1 LTVCR
6 EPARPPSQ
14 AAKETAMSVPDS
26 AFHRFAE
33 KLVFGQRQLVLIL
46 FVIGTLAMGYFAAQL
61 RVEAGFKKQIPL
73 HHEYMQTFLDY
84 EREFGGAN
92 RVLIAVIA
100 RDGDMFDIDFMRTME
115 EMTKEVRALE
125 ATDDS
130 RVSSI
135 FTPNVRFVEVV
146 EDGFAGGNVIPQEF
160 TPGLPGF
167 EATPEHFDTIRSN
180 IVKANIVGR
189 LVAKDFSG
197 AMIWAELV
205 PEDVNQNLDYQ
216 EVAAQL
222 EALRGKYEADKYD
235 IHIIGFAKI
244 VGDIAEGAKSV
255 VMFFGIAIVLT
266 FGLLLLYSGSF
277 RLTSWTVLAAITATV
292 WMLGALRLLGFG
304 LDPMNILTPFLV
316 FAIGVS
322 HGVQMINSWLAE
334 RLFGGVEGS
343 AEVLRASKGV
353 GSLEAAQR
361 TFRRLLVPG
370 SIALLSDCIGFVTIL
385 FINIRIIQELAIT
398 ASIGVGIIIL
408 TNLVL
413 LPVLLSMT
421 GFGRRYERYREKRL
435 RKEGKPHPI
444 WNLLTSFSKPV
455 PAVIAVLIGVGLAA
469 WGTQEA
475 TKMKIGDSEAGV
487 PELRPEARFNQDAI
501 AISAR
506 FALGIDAIN
515 VIVEARPDA
524 CTLSYHVME
533 VVDRFSWH
541 MTNVEGVQQVISL
554 PMAAKIVNAGWNEGN
569 IRWRV
574 LPRNPDSLR
583 VATQGFE
590 TDSGL
595 LNSDCSAMPVM
606 IFLTD
611 HKAET
616 IDRVIDAVKAFR
628 SENDAWHPG
637 VNLRLQL
644 AEQADQAQAAGEG
657 FASDALN
664 LRLATGN
671 AGVMA
676 ATNEEVKANQLPMMM
691 WVYLAV
697 IVLCLLTYRSLM
709 ATLCIVL
716 PLALVSVLANAL
728 MANMNIGLKVN
739 TLPVAALGVGI
750 GVDYAIYIYS
760 RMKEFLD
767 QGESLHEAYYK
778 ALRLTGTAVLFTA
791 VTLAVGVGTWIF
803 SELKFQADMGILLSF
818 MFVMNMVGALILLP
832 ALLRLLTR
840 VGWAKSRAG

>member
-1 LTVCR
+1 
-6 EPARPPSQ
+6 
-14 AAKETAMSVPDS
+14 MSVPDS
-26 AFHRFAE
+26 AFHRIAE
-33 KLVFGQRQLVLIL
+33 RLVFGQRWLIL
-46 FVIGTLAMGYFAAQL
+46 ALFVVATMVMTFFAAQL

-92 RVLIAVIA
+92 RVLIAVVA
-100 RDGDMFDIDFMRTME
+100 KDGDIFDDGFMRTLE
-115 EMTKEVRALE
+115 QMTKEVIAMD
-125 ATDDS
+125 ATDDA
-130 RVSSI
+130 RVSSL

-146 EDGFAGGNVIPQEF
+146 EDGFAGGNVIPPEY
-160 TPGLPGF
+160 TPMVPGF
-167 EATPEHFDTIRSN
+167 TGTPENFETIRNN

-205 PEDVNQNLDYQ
+205 PEDANRRLDYQ
-216 EVAAQL
+216 SVAAEL
-222 EALRGKYEADKYD
+222 EALRQKYEGEDYTV
-235 IHIIGFAKI
+235 HIIGFAKI

-255 VMFFGIAIVLT
+255 VLFFGLAIALT
-266 FGLLLLYSGSF
+266 FVLLLLYSGSF
-277 RLTSWTVLAAITATV
+277 RLASWTVLAAITATI
-292 WMLGALRLLGFG
+292 WMLGALRLMGFG
-304 LDPMNILTPFLV
+304 IDPMNILTPFLV

-322 HGVQMINSWLAE
+322 HGVQMINTWLNE

-343 AEVLRASKGV
+343 AEELRRAEGV
-353 GSLEAAQR
+353 SALEAAKR
-361 TFRRLLVPG
+361 AFRHLLVPG

-385 FINIRIIQELAIT
+385 LINIRIIQELAIT
-398 ASIGVGIIIL
+398 ASVGVAFIIL

-413 LPVLLSMT
+413 LPILLSMT
-421 GFGRRYERYREKRL
+421 GFGRRYRSFREKRIA
-435 RKEGKPHPI
+435 REGRPHPF
-444 WNLLTSFSKPV
+444 WTLMAGFSRPV
-455 PAVIAVLIGVGLAA
+455 PAVLAVAFACGLAF
-469 WGTQEA
+469 WGLQEA
-475 TKMKIGDSEAGV
+475 RKMKIGDSEAGV
-487 PELRPEARFNQDAI
+487 PELRPDARFNRDAA
-501 AISAR
+501 AISQR

-515 VIVEARPDA
+515 VIAEARPDA
-524 CTLSYHVME
+524 CTQSYHAME
-533 VVDRFSWH
+533 LIDRFSWH
-541 MTNVEGVQQVISL
+541 MTNIEGVQQVISL

-569 IRWRV
+569 IRWRI
-574 LPRNPDSLR
+574 LPRNPDLLR

-595 LNSDCSAMPVM
+595 LNRDCSAMPVL

-616 IDRVIDAVKAFR
+616 IDRVVDAVKRFR
-628 SENDAWHPG
+628 EENDAWHPG
-637 VNLRLQL
+637 VNLRVQL
-644 AEQADQAQAAGEG
+644 AERYQAAQDAGQD
-657 FASDALN
+657 FQSDEVN

-676 ATNEEVKANQLPMMM
+676 ATNEEVKANQLPMML

-697 IVLCLLTYRSLM
+697 VVLCLLTYRSVM

-716 PLALVSVLANAL
+716 PLALVSLLANAL

-767 QGESLHEAYYK
+767 QGASLHTAYYK

-791 VTLAVGVGTWIF
+791 ATLAVGVGTWIF
-803 SELKFQADMGILLSF
+803 SDLKFQADMGILLSF
-818 MFVMNMVGALILLP
+818 MFVMNMVGALVLLP

-840 VGWAKSRAG
+840 AGWAKAG

>member
-1 LTVCR
+1 
-6 EPARPPSQ
+6 
-14 AAKETAMSVPDS
+14 MSVPDS
-26 AFHRFAE
+26 ALHRIAE
-33 KLVFGQRQLVLIL
+33 KLVFGQRKLVLVL
-46 FVIGTLAMGYFAAQL
+46 FVLITLVMAFFASQL

-92 RVLIAVIA
+92 RVLVAVIA
-100 RDGDMFDIDFMRTME
+100 KEGNMFSVDFMKTLE
-115 EMTKEVRALE
+115 EMTAEVIALE
-125 ATDDS
+125 ATDDA

-167 EATPEHFDTIRSN
+167 EATQDHFDTIRSN

-189 LVAKDFSG
+189 LVAKDYSG

-205 PEDVNQNLDYQ
+205 PEDANRNLDYQ
-216 EVAAQL
+216 DVAAQL
-222 EALRGKYEADKYD
+222 EALRQKYEGDKYD

-255 VMFFGIAIVLT
+255 VMFFGVAIVLT
-266 FGLLLLYSGSF
+266 FVLLLLYSGSF
-277 RLTSWTVLAAITATV
+277 RLASWTVLAAITATI

-304 LDPMNILTPFLV
+304 IDPMNILTPFLV

-322 HGVQMINSWLAE
+322 HGVQMINSWLTE
-334 RLFGGVEGS
+334 RLFGGVEGDAKTLAASNGYDSLDS
-343 AEVLRASKGV
+343 AKH
-353 GSLEAAQR
+353 

-385 FINIRIIQELAIT
+385 FIEIRIIQELAIT
-398 ASIGVGIIIL
+398 ASIGVAVIIF
-408 TNLVL
+408 TNLFL

-421 GFGRRYERYREKRL
+421 DFGKRYHAFREKRI
-435 RKEGKPHPI
+435 RREGRPHPF
-444 WNLLTSFSKPV
+444 WVGMSSFSKPV
-455 PAVIAVLIGVGLAA
+455 PATIAVLIGIGLAI
-469 WGTQEA
+469 WGFQEA
-475 TKMKIGDSEAGV
+475 KNMKIGDSEAGV
-487 PELRPEARFNQDAI
+487 PELRPEARFNQDAL
-501 AISAR
+501 AISQR

-524 CTLSYHVME
+524 CTLSSEVMQL
-533 VVDRFSWH
+533 VDRFSWH
-541 MTNVEGVQQVISL
+541 MANVEGVQQVISL

-606 IFLTD
+606 LFLTD

-628 SENDAWHPG
+628 KDNEAWHPG
-637 VNLRLQL
+637 VNLRMELSQQ
-644 AEQADQAQAAGEG
+644 AESAIAKGED
-657 FASDALN
+657 FESDEVN

-676 ATNEEVKANQLPMMM
+676 ATNEEVKANQLPMML

-697 IVLCLLTYRSLM
+697 IVLCLLTYRSVM
-709 ATLCIVL
+709 ATICIVA

-778 ALRLTGTAVLFTA
+778 ALRLTGSAVLFTA

-818 MFVMNMVGALILLP
+818 MFVMNMLGALILLP
-832 ALLRLLTR
+832 ALLRLLTKA
-840 VGWAKSRAG
+840 GWAKPKAKAA

>member
-1 LTVCR
+1 
-6 EPARPPSQ
+6 
-14 AAKETAMSVPDS
+14 
-26 AFHRFAE
+26 
-33 KLVFGQRQLVLIL
+33 
-46 FVIGTLAMGYFAAQL
+46 
-61 RVEAGFKKQIPL
+61 
-73 HHEYMQTFLDY
+73 
-84 EREFGGAN
+84 
-92 RVLIAVIA
+92 
-100 RDGDMFDIDFMRTME
+100 
-115 EMTKEVRALE
+115 
-125 ATDDS
+125 
-130 RVSSI
+130 
-135 FTPNVRFVEVV
+135 
-146 EDGFAGGNVIPQEF
+146 
-160 TPGLPGF
+160 
-167 EATPEHFDTIRSN
+167 
-180 IVKANIVGR
+180 
-189 LVAKDFSG
+189 
-197 AMIWAELV
+197 
-205 PEDVNQNLDYQ
+205 
-216 EVAAQL
+216 
-222 EALRGKYEADKYD
+222 
-235 IHIIGFAKI
+235 
-244 VGDIAEGAKSV
+244 
-255 VMFFGIAIVLT
+255 
-266 FGLLLLYSGSF
+266 
-277 RLTSWTVLAAITATV
+277 
-292 WMLGALRLLGFG
+292 
-304 LDPMNILTPFLV
+304 
-316 FAIGVS
+316 
-322 HGVQMINSWLAE
+322 
-334 RLFGGVEGS
+334 
-343 AEVLRASKGV
+343 
-353 GSLEAAQR
+353 
-361 TFRRLLVPG
+361 
-370 SIALLSDCIGFVTIL
+370 
-385 FINIRIIQELAIT
+385 
-398 ASIGVGIIIL
+398 
-408 TNLVL
+408 
-413 LPVLLSMT
+413 
-421 GFGRRYERYREKRL
+421 
-435 RKEGKPHPI
+435 
-444 WNLLTSFSKPV
+444 
-455 PAVIAVLIGVGLAA
+455 
-469 WGTQEA
+469 
-475 TKMKIGDSEAGV
+475 
-487 PELRPEARFNQDAI
+487 
-501 AISAR
+501 
-506 FALGIDAIN
+506 
-515 VIVEARPDA
+515 
-524 CTLSYHVME
+524 
-533 VVDRFSWH
+533 
-541 MTNVEGVQQVISL
+541 
-554 PMAAKIVNAGWNEGN
+554 MAAKIVNAGWNEGN

-691 WVYLAV
+691 WVDLAV

>member
-1 LTVCR
+1 
-6 EPARPPSQ
+6 
-14 AAKETAMSVPDS
+14 MSVPDS

-33 KLVFGQRQLVLIL
+33 SLVFSQRKLILAL
-46 FVIGTLAMGYFAAQL
+46 FVIITVLMGYFAIQL

-73 HHEYMQTFLDY
+73 HHEYMKTFLDY

-92 RVLIAVIA
+92 RVLVAVIA
-100 RDGDMFDIDFMRTME
+100 KNGNMFSVDFMNTLE
-115 EMTKEVRALE
+115 EMTAEVIALD
-125 ATDDS
+125 ATDDA

-167 EATPEHFDTIRSN
+167 EATQAHFDTIRGN

-189 LVAKDFSG
+189 LVAKDYSG

-205 PEDVNQNLDYQ
+205 PEDANRNLDYQ
-216 EVAAQL
+216 DVAAQL
-222 EALRGKYEADKYD
+222 EALRQKYEGEKYD

-255 VMFFGIAIVLT
+255 VLFFGLAIVLT
-266 FGLLLLYSGSF
+266 FFLLLLYSGSF
-277 RLTSWTVLAAITATV
+277 RLASWTVLAAITATI
-292 WMLGALRLLGFG
+292 WMLGALRLMGFG
-304 LDPMNILTPFLV
+304 IDPMNILTPFLV

-322 HGVQMINSWLAE
+322 HGVQMINSWLTE
-334 RLFGGVEGS
+334 TLFGGVEGDAKTLS
-343 AEVLRASKGV
+343 ESRGV
-353 GSLEAAQR
+353 GSLDAAKR

-398 ASIGVGIIIL
+398 ASIGVAVIIF
-408 TNLVL
+408 TNLLL

-421 GFGRRYERYREKRL
+421 NFGRRYDRFRAKRIRREGR
-435 RKEGKPHPI
+435 PHPF
-444 WNLLTSFSKPV
+444 WVAMSSFSKPL
-455 PAVIAVLIGVGLAA
+455 PATIAVLAGIALAI
-469 WGTQEA
+469 WGFQEA
-475 TKMKIGDSEAGV
+475 KNMKIGDSEAGV
-487 PELRPEARFNQDAI
+487 PELRPEARYNQDAL
-501 AISAR
+501 AISQR
-506 FALGIDAIN
+506 FALGIDAVN

-524 CTLSYHVME
+524 CTQSPDVMQL
-533 VVDRFSWH
+533 VDRFSWH
-541 MTNVEGVQQVISL
+541 MANVEGVQQVISL

-606 IFLTD
+606 LFLTD

-616 IDRVIDAVKAFR
+616 LDRVIDAVKTFR
-628 SENDAWHPG
+628 SESSAWHPG
-637 VNLRLQL
+637 VNLRIELSDKAAAII
-644 AEQADQAQAAGEG
+644 AEGGE
-657 FASDALN
+657 FRSDEVN

-676 ATNEEVKANQLPMMM
+676 ATNEEVKKNQLPMMM

-697 IVLCLLTYRSLM
+697 IVLCLLTYRSIM
-709 ATLCIVL
+709 ATVCIVA

-767 QGESLHEAYYK
+767 QGATLHDAYYK

-818 MFVMNMVGALILLP
+818 MFVMNMLGALILLP
-832 ALLRLLTR
+832 ALLRLLTKA
-840 VGWAKSRAG
+840 GWAKPKAA

>member
-1 LTVCR
+1 
-6 EPARPPSQ
+6 
-14 AAKETAMSVPDS
+14 MSVPDS
-26 AFHRFAE
+26 AFHRLAE
-33 KLVFGQRQLVLIL
+33 KLVFGQRRLILVLFVLGTIL
-46 FVIGTLAMGYFAAQL
+46 MAYFAAQL

-92 RVLIAVIA
+92 RVLVAVIA
-100 RDGDMFDIDFMRTME
+100 KDGNMFSVDFMRTME
-115 EMTKEVRALE
+115 EMTKDVIALD

-160 TPGLPGF
+160 TPSLPGF
-167 EATPEHFDTIRSN
+167 EASEEHFATIRNN

-189 LVAKDFSG
+189 LVAKDYSG

-205 PEDVNQNLDYQ
+205 PEDVNRNLDYQ
-216 EVAAQL
+216 QVAANL
-222 EALRGKYEADKYD
+222 EALRQKYEGDKYD

-244 VGDIAEGAKSV
+244 VGDIADGAKSV

-266 FGLLLLYSGSF
+266 FILLLLYSGSF
-277 RLTSWTVLAAITATV
+277 RLASWTVLAAITATI
-292 WMLGALRLLGFG
+292 WMLGALRLMGFG
-304 LDPMNILTPFLV
+304 IDPMNILTPFLV

-334 RLFGGVEGS
+334 RLFGGVEGD
-343 AEVLRASKGV
+343 AKTLEASTGV
-353 GSLEAAQR
+353 YSLEAAKR

-370 SIALLSDCIGFVTIL
+370 SIALLSDCIGFITIL

-398 ASIGVGIIIL
+398 ASVGVAVIIL
-408 TNLVL
+408 TNLIL

-421 GFGRRYERYREKRL
+421 GFGKRYRAYREKRI
-435 RKEGKPHPI
+435 RREGRPHPF
-444 WNLLTSFSKPV
+444 WNALSSFSKPV
-455 PAVIAVLIGVGLAA
+455 PAVIAVLIGIGLAV
-469 WGTQEA
+469 WGSHEA
-475 TKMKIGDSEAGV
+475 KNMKIGDSEAGV
-487 PELRPEARFNQDAI
+487 PELRQDARFNQDAR
-501 AISAR
+501 AISER
-506 FALGIDAIN
+506 FGLGIDAIN

-524 CTLSYHVME
+524 CTLSSQVMQL
-533 VVDRFSWH
+533 VDRFSWH
-541 MTNVEGVQQVISL
+541 MANVEGVQQVISL

-606 IFLTD
+606 LFLTD

-616 IDRVIDAVKAFR
+616 IDRVINAVKEFR
-628 SENDAWHPG
+628 AANDAWHPG
-637 VNLRLQL
+637 VNLRVQL
-644 AEQADQAQAAGEG
+644 SEEAEKVLADGGE
-657 FASDALN
+657 FDSDAVN

-676 ATNEEVKANQLPMMM
+676 ATNEEVKAEQFPMMM

-697 IVLCLLTYRSLM
+697 IVLCLLTYRSIM
-709 ATLCIVL
+709 ATVCIVA

-818 MFVMNMVGALILLP
+818 MFVMNMIGALILLP
-832 ALLRLLTR
+832 ALLRLLTKA
-840 VGWAKSRAG
+840 GWSKPKAA